1 MPTPIRQK
9 IEVIELFA
17 PKDRLPGRLSRAH
30 YDVLTSDAAGMSYAD
45 IAQLVGCP
53 LGTVKSRIN
62 RARLMLDRLVRL
74 SDAPPA
80 APTEKPANV

>member
-1 MPTPIRQK
+1 MPIPRQTA
-9 IEVIELFA
+9 EVIELFA

-62 RARLMLDRLVRL
+62 RARIKLDQLVQQ

-80 APTEKPANV
+80 SPTETPANV